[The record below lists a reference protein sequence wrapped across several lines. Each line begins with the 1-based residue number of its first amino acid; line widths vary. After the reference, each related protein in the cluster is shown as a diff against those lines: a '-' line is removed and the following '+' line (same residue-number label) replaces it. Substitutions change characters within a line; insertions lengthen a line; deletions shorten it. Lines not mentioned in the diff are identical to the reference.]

1 MWDDVLE
8 CPADFGSEYF
18 VEKDEKK
25 AEVRTWVDKVCVMA
39 VRTNSSR
46 MQSAFSRFD
55 DRKLDAWDRISNKC
69 GFTAKSTFAVRYLK
83 DILNFLDKWGN
94 DEVEIECGNDVPM
107 TIRAKD
113 DDGVFI
119 EFLLAPRIHRE
130 PKMGKEGANTEK
142 KEKDGGAG
150 KE

>member
-55 DRKLDAWDRISNKC
+55 ERKLDSWDRISKKC

-83 DILNFLDKWGN
+83 DILTFLDKWGN
-94 DEVEIECGNDVPM
+94 EEVEIRGGNDIPM

-119 EFLLAPRIHRE
+119 EFLVAPRIHTRSKTE
-130 PKMGKEGANTEK
+130 KEEGNTKK
-142 KEKDGGAG
+142 KEKGA
-150 KE
+150 K